1 MLAVFPNSQKSISMP
16 KVKPIRCIASNPSDK
31 IVIETEVNVTADGQF
46 TTTLKPSDVEK
57 IKKYGL
63 TMSTNRAGREGFFCS
78 DTYEGL
84 RNKIEAFLNECIS
97 REIAEQ
103 RQVIKYRISTNC
115 HYVQGDKKDGY
126 AIYPNGSWLPKH
138 LRVEGGYC
146 RWQEGTDGSS
156 LTNKPYS
163 LSLYVQVFDKTT
175 YRYKSGKTVTEYEPC
190 FRESDGRSSVD
201 YLIGTVKMGPNNS
214 FFSSQA
220 DFMKHLDDVPEIEAT
235 EENAR
240 VFVEILQFIC
250 KANGLLKQ
258 LTNPDNIQAYIQH
271 NLKLQLPK

>member
-1 MLAVFPNSQKSISMP
+1 MP

-57 IKKYGL
+57 IKEYGL
-63 TMSTNRAGREGFFCS
+63 TMKTNRAGREGFFCS

-84 RNKIEAFLNECIS
+84 RNKIEAFLTECIS
-97 REIAEQ
+97 REVAEQ
-103 RQVIKYRISTNC
+103 KKVIKYRISTNC
-115 HYVQGDKKDGY
+115 HYVQGDKEDGY
-126 AIYPNGSWLPKH
+126 AIYPNGSWLPKR
-138 LRVEGGYC
+138 LQEKNGC
-146 RWQEGTDGSS
+146 SRWQEGTDGSS

-163 LSLYVQVFDKTT
+163 LSLYVQVFNKTT

-190 FRESDGRSSVD
+190 FRESDGRTSVD
-201 YLIGTVKMGPNNS
+201 YLIGTVKMALNNGLYS
-214 FFSSQA
+214 WSRTEFQ
-220 DFMKHLDDVPEIEAT
+220 KHLETVPEIEAT
-235 EENAR
+235 EENAK

-258 LTNPDNIQAYIQH
+258 LADPNNIQAYIQL
-271 NLKLQLPK
+271 NLKLQLLK